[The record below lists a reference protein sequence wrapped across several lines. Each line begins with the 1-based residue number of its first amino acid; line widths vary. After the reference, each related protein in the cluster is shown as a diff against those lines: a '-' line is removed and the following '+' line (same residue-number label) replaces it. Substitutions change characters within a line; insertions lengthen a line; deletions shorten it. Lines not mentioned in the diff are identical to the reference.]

1 MDPALKPYVN
11 CLQRSVI
18 PAQRVEKRP
27 VEHHT
32 PTPIAVAD
40 NKAGDKSSYSIFPL
54 VNSGVIALS
63 DSEKAEALADNLEAQ
78 FLPVADPSAPAV
90 IDTVDV
96 ALSSYF
102 LSPAGERHL
111 TTSDEVHEAM
121 TGLKVSKA
129 PGPKSITNRALR
141 HLPRRAVSLPA
152 RILNAVLHTHHFLPN
167 VEACSIDIYPY
178 FGEGSST
185 ARFLSTY

>member
-1 MDPALKPYVN
+1 
-11 CLQRSVI
+11 
-18 PAQRVEKRP
+18 VE
-27 VEHHT
+27 
-32 PTPIAVAD
+32 D
-40 NKAGDKSSYSIFPL
+40 DQAGDKSSYSIFPL

-63 DSEKAEALADNLEAQ
+63 DSEKAEALADNL
-78 FLPVADPSAPAV
+78 PVADPSAPAV

-111 TTSDEVHEAM
+111 TISDEVHEAM
-121 TGLKVSKA
+121 KGLKVSKA

-185 ARFLSTY
+185 ARFLSAY